1 MVVLGV
7 RITYQDDVGVVVV
20 AKQKEIPYREN
31 FLYIKDKNLLMT
43 KEKKTTIYK
52 YYSKL
57 VRMAMNE
64 AHIYICLLELKVM

>member
-43 KEKKTTIYK
+43 KEK
-52 YYSKL
+52 
-57 VRMAMNE
+57 
-64 AHIYICLLELKVM
+64 